1 MLMPSQ
7 IWPWFRRGLMQL
19 FTVPSLILIFAFTG
33 YAGLC
38 RDSGFTLAETVF
50 MAGTIWALPANVVL
64 IGAVLS
70 KASILTAALS
80 VGLSSIRLLPMTVAI
95 MPEMRTDKTS
105 KVLLYVISHFVAV
118 TAWIMALER
127 FRTVPKE
134 SRAVF
139 FAGLGTGFLVAN
151 LSAVALAYELADDLP
166 PLLSAALIF
175 ITPLYF
181 LFSLWGSARER
192 ESHLA
197 MGLGLAL
204 TPVFHA
210 LSPKTDILLT
220 GVTGGIL
227 AWAAGWLARRRRA

>member
-1 MLMPSQ
+1 MAGKSPDW
-7 IWPWFRRGLMQL
+7 IWFGRGARLL
-19 FTVPSLILIFAFTG
+19 FTIPSLILIFAFVG

-70 KASILTAALS
+70 KASLLTTALS
-80 VGLSSIRLLPMTVAI
+80 VALSSIRLLPMAVAI
-95 MPEMRTDKTS
+95 MPEMRTPRTNRL
-105 KVLLYVISHFVAV
+105 LLYVISHFVAV

-127 FRTVPKE
+127 FRNIPKE
-134 SRAVF
+134 NRAVF
-139 FAGLGTGFLVAN
+139 FAGLGTAFLAAN
-151 LSAVALAYELADDLP
+151 LTAVALAYELADDLP

-197 MGLGLAL
+197 MGFGLAL
-204 TPVFHA
+204 TPLFHW

-220 GVTGGIL
+220 GLAGGML
-227 AWAAGWLARRRRA
+227 AWMVGRLGRRRVP